1 VQVVEPR
8 SEAARRPLANASR
21 VALVVALAHGLNDA
35 YAAFLAP
42 LLPRIMNRLDISIA
56 LAAVLAM
63 TFSIAASLL
72 QPLLGYWADRYGR
85 RLFLVAG
92 PITTGVFISL
102 MGLAPGFW
110 TLMLVLTM
118 SGLGSAAFHPP
129 GASFAARVSEGKG
142 SGVRI
147 SIFSFGGNAGFA
159 LGPMIAVGLV
169 QWRGLEGL
177 WIAMIPVIVLTPFL
191 WRSLPADPTDRAE
204 AHLPP
209 PPGQVLRHL
218 MGPLGLIFGISA
230 FMAFAQRAFV
240 TMVPIIVVHEGGT
253 ETAGAIVLS
262 TFLAAQ
268 AAGTLT
274 GGYLAD
280 RMDRQRLLMG
290 LCTLALPAHLLAVW
304 MLPGGG
310 LSLAAAAV
318 AGFLGMATLPPI
330 VVMAQEIVPS
340 GAAVSSG
347 IVMGLAWAAGSVGVL
362 ATGAAADAVGPLLA
376 TLATMPVILFAVLLA
391 SHPALRPG
399 ASVPEPA

>member
-1 VQVVEPR
+1 MQVVEPR
-8 SEAARRPLANASR
+8 IEATRQPLANASR
-21 VALVVALAHGLNDA
+21 VAVVVALAHALNDA
-35 YAAFLAP
+35 YASFLAP
-42 LLPRIMNRLDISIA
+42 LLPRIMEKLEISIA
-56 LAAVLAM
+56 LAAALAM

-72 QPLLGYWADRYGR
+72 QPLLGYLADKHGR
-85 RLFLVAG
+85 RAFLVAG

-110 TLMLVLTM
+110 TLMLLLTL
-118 SGLGSAAFHPP
+118 SGLGSATFHPP
-129 GASFAARVSEGKG
+129 GASLSARVSEGKG

-159 LGPMIAVGLV
+159 LGPLIAVGLV

-177 WIAMIPVIVLTPFL
+177 WVAMIPVILLTPFL
-191 WRSLPADPTDRAE
+191 WRSVPADPTARAR

-218 MGPLGLIFGISA
+218 AGPLGLIFGISA

-240 TMVPIIVVHEGGT
+240 TMVPIIVAQQGGT
-253 ETAGAIVLS
+253 ETAGAVVLS
-262 TFLAAQ
+262 VFLGAQ
-268 AAGTLT
+268 AAGTLA
-274 GGYLAD
+274 GGFLAD
-280 RMDRQRLLMG
+280 RMDRQRLLIG
-290 LCTLALPAHLLAVW
+290 LCGMALPAHMLAVW
-304 MLPGGG
+304 LLPAGAVA
-310 LSLAAAAV
+310 LPVAAV

-362 ATGAAADAVGPLLA
+362 ATGAVADSIGPMWA
-376 TLATMPVILFAVLLA
+376 TLGSMPAILFAFLIAV
-391 SHPALRPG
+391 HPALRREATMRG
-399 ASVPEPA
+399 GL

>member
-1 VQVVEPR
+1 MQVVEPR

-35 YAAFLAP
+35 YAAFLPP
-42 LLPRIMNRLDISIA
+42 LLPRIMGRLDISIA

-72 QPLLGYWADRYGR
+72 QPVLGYVADRYGR
-85 RLFLVAG
+85 RAFLVAG
-92 PITTGVFISL
+92 PIVTGVFISL

-110 TLMLVLTM
+110 ALMLLLVL

-129 GASFAARVSEGKG
+129 GAALSARVSEGKG
-142 SGVRI
+142 SGLRI

-159 LGPMIAVGLV
+159 LGPMIAVALV

-177 WIAMIPVIVLTPFL
+177 WVAMIPVIVLTPFL
-191 WRSLPADPTDRAE
+191 WRNLPADPTDRAE

-209 PPGQVLRHL
+209 PPGQVLRQL
-218 MGPLGLIFGISA
+218 AGPLGLIFGISA

-240 TMVPIIVVHEGGT
+240 TMVPIIVAHEGGT
-253 ETAGAIVLS
+253 ETAGALAL
-262 TFLAAQ
+262 TAFLVAQ
-268 AAGTLT
+268 TGGTLT
-274 GGYLAD
+274 GGFLAD
-280 RMDRQRLLMG
+280 RMDRQRLLIV

-304 MLPGGG
+304 MLPGGVMALG
-310 LSLAAAAV
+310 AAAV

-330 VVMAQEIVPS
+330 VVMAQEMVPS

-362 ATGAAADAVGPLLA
+362 ATGAAADAVGPMMATLMSMPAILGAILLA
-376 TLATMPVILFAVLLA
+376 A
-391 SHPALRPG
+391 HPALRRG
-399 ASVPEPA
+399 VPVAEPA

>member
-21 VALVVALAHGLNDA
+21 VALVVALAHGFNDA
-35 YAAFLAP
+35 YAAFVAP
-42 LLPRIMNRLDISIA
+42 LLPRIMDRLDISIA

-72 QPLLGYWADRYGR
+72 QPLLGYLSDRYGR
-85 RLFLVAG
+85 RAFLVAG

-110 TLMLVLTM
+110 ALMLILTLG
-118 SGLGSAAFHPP
+118 GLGSATFHPP
-129 GASFAARVSEGKG
+129 GASLSARVSEGKG
-142 SGVRI
+142 SGLRI

-159 LGPMIAVGLV
+159 LGPLIAVALV

-177 WIAMIPVIVLTPFL
+177 WIAMIPVVLFTPFL
-191 WRSLPADPTDRAE
+191 WRSLPADPTDRAL

-209 PPGQVLRHL
+209 PPGQVLRQL
-218 MGPLGLIFGISA
+218 AGPLGLIFGISA

-240 TMVPIIVVHEGGT
+240 TMVPIIVAHEGGT
-253 ETAGAIVLS
+253 ETAGALAL
-262 TFLAAQ
+262 TAFLAAQ
-268 AAGTLT
+268 AGGTLA
-274 GGYLAD
+274 GGFLAD
-280 RMDRQRLLMG
+280 RMDRQRLLIG

-304 MLPGGG
+304 MLPGGF
-310 LSLAAAAV
+310 LALAAAAV

-362 ATGAAADAVGPLLA
+362 ATGAAADMVGPMMA
-376 TLATMPVILFAVLLA
+376 TLATMPAILGAVLLA
-391 SHPALRPG
+391 AHPALRR
-399 ASVPEPA
+399 ASPVSEAV